1 MRTAVITRTTRE
13 TDITLTLTLDG
24 SGKTSLSTGI
34 GFFDHMLD
42 ALCRFGQLDLALTC
56 RGDLHVDAHHTVEDV
71 GICLGR
77 AIRDALGDRA
87 GIRRAASAY
96 MPMDEAL
103 AFAALDISGRPY
115 LVFDA
120 EFAAPMCGQFDTQLA
135 EEFFRAFA
143 VNAGLTLHLKVLYG
157 KNDHHK
163 LEALFKAF
171 GLTLRTRQAS
181 TAGLKAYCPQ
191 RAVWIK
197 EAQGALPL
205 DPAKGSSTLWTP
217 FRAIELVTFS
227 GFFRV
232 FIGGEPS
239 GAAP

>member
-77 AIRDALGDRA
+77 AIRDALGDRK

-115 LVFDA
+115 LEYEA
-120 EFAAPMCGQFDTQLA
+120 ELPAPMCGDYASELC
-135 EEFFRAFA
+135 EEFFRAVA
-143 VNAGLTLHLKVLYG
+143 VAAGLTLHLKTTG
-157 KNDHHK
+157 RNTHHMI
-163 LEALFKAF
+163 EAMYKAF
-171 GLTLRTRQAS
+171 ARALRDAAAIDPRVKGVPS
-181 TAGLKAYCPQ
+181 T
-191 RAVWIK
+191 
-197 EAQGALPL
+197 
-205 DPAKGSSTLWTP
+205 KGVL
-217 FRAIELVTFS
+217 
-227 GFFRV
+227 
-232 FIGGEPS
+232 
-239 GAAP
+239 